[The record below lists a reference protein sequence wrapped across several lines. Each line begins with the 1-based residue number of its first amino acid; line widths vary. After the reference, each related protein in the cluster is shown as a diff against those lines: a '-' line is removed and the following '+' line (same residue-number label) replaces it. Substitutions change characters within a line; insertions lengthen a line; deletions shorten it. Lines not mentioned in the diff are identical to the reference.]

1 MDAPLRIAIVSIAD
15 NDFRY
20 PIIGP
25 TIIAKSVKDNCKE
38 VKVRLIDNTFEEV
51 YKEVK
56 KFNPEIIGF
65 STFTQSYQRA
75 IDFAKTIKNEIPN
88 IKLIIGGPHIT
99 TLPESFNPI
108 FDFGI
113 IGEGQNS
120 FPELIETIR
129 KNKSVSKI
137 KGLIYFKNKKL
148 MKNKLSEEL
157 GDINEIFPLEYTL
170 LNKGYFKKKF
180 IPEIFKF
187 GIQMGMM
194 TSIGCPFN
202 CRFCS
207 IKACWKKMRFR
218 KISNVLEEIKNLY
231 YDYKVRHI
239 DLFDDLFT
247 INKNRLIEFR
257 EELKKEGLLG
267 KISFSCQA
275 RVNTID
281 EEMLTVLKSLNIKTI
296 VFGFESGSDRVL
308 KYIKKDSSLSLELNK
323 KAILLCK
330 KHRFNVYGGLMIGIP
345 GEKIED
351 MDKTIEFIDF
361 AKKAGVSR
369 IWLQILIPCPATEI
383 WELAKG

>member
-120 FPELIETIR
+120 FPEFRFYHEKHSGKNAFQVFLASCHNQLFLFCLFSQVFQETF
-129 KNKSVSKI
+129 
-137 KGLIYFKNKKL
+137 LQHQ
-148 MKNKLSEEL
+148 L
-157 GDINEIFPLEYTL
+157 G
-170 LNKGYFKKKF
+170 
-180 IPEIFKF
+180 
-187 GIQMGMM
+187 
-194 TSIGCPFN
+194 
-202 CRFCS
+202 
-207 IKACWKKMRFR
+207 
-218 KISNVLEEIKNLY
+218 
-231 YDYKVRHI
+231 
-239 DLFDDLFT
+239 
-247 INKNRLIEFR
+247 
-257 EELKKEGLLG
+257 
-267 KISFSCQA
+267 
-275 RVNTID
+275 
-281 EEMLTVLKSLNIKTI
+281 
-296 VFGFESGSDRVL
+296 
-308 KYIKKDSSLSLELNK
+308 
-323 KAILLCK
+323 IL
-330 KHRFNVYGGLMIGIP
+330 
-345 GEKIED
+345 
-351 MDKTIEFIDF
+351 
-361 AKKAGVSR
+361 A
-369 IWLQILIPCPATEI
+369 
-383 WELAKG
+383 